1 MMGAGGYLKAR
12 DPAIELVGVQP
23 SDALHGL
30 DGLKHM
36 PTAIVP
42 TIYDPSVPD
51 RQEGVESEEAVEMVR
66 WLARQ
71 EGLLAGNSTGAALVA
86 AIRVGTE
93 RAEWSQPARIVG
105 IAPDGGGKY
114 LSTSAWS

>member
-23 SDALHGL
+23 SEALHGL

-36 PTAIVP
+36 PTAIAP
-42 TIYDPSVPD
+42 TVYDPSVPD

-93 RAEWSQPARIVG
+93 RAERSHPARIVV

-114 LSTSAWS
+114 L